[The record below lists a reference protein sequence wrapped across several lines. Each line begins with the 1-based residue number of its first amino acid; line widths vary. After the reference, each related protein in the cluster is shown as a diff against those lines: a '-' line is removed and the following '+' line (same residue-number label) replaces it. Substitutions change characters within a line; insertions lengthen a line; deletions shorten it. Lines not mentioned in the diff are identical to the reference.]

1 MDKRIL
7 DVLIKFGLVT
17 NTCVDPEKYA
27 DVDDLINKGVVTVPG
42 AKSKIMEL
50 LEKANIE
57 AMVVTEDVKMPLPE
71 TIVEVKEDEPVTIT
85 DTPEDVAPIDETPKS
100 PEVIVETP
108 VEEAP
113 IEEVPVEEPTVVEEV
128 VETPVEEPTVVE
140 EVVETVEEVVETPT
154 EETPVEE
161 SVETTEEAP
170 KKKKSTKKAEQAE

>member
-27 DVDDLINKGVVTVPG
+27 DVDDLINKGVVTIPG
-42 AKSKIMEL
+42 AKNKIVEL

-57 AMVVTEDVKMPLPE
+57 ATVVTEDVKMPLPE
-71 TIVEVKEDEPVTIT
+71 TVVEVKEDDIVEVT
-85 DTPEDVAPIDETPKS
+85 EVDET
-100 PEVIVETP
+100 
-108 VEEAP
+108 EAP
-113 IEEVPVEEPTVVEEV
+113 AEEIVDAVEV
-128 VETPVEEPTVVE
+128 V
-140 EVVETVEEVVETPT
+140 

-161 SVETTEEAP
+161 SVTEETSVEESVETVEETP

>member
-17 NTCVDPEKYA
+17 NTCVDPEKYT

-50 LEKANIE
+50 LEKSNIE
-57 AMVVTEDVKMPLPE
+57 TIAVTKDVTEPFPE
-71 TIVEVKEDEPVTIT
+71 TVVEVKEDDIVEVT
-85 DTPEDVAPIDETPKS
+85 EVDET
-100 PEVIVETP
+100 
-108 VEEAP
+108 EAP
-113 IEEVPVEEPTVVEEV
+113 AEEIVDAVEV
-128 VETPVEEPTVVE
+128 V
-140 EVVETVEEVVETPT
+140 

-161 SVETTEEAP
+161 TVTEEAPVEEAP

>member
-7 DVLIKFGLVT
+7 DLLIKFGLVT

-57 AMVVTEDVKMPLPE
+57 ATTMTEDVKMPLPE
-71 TIVEVKEDEPVTIT
+71 TVVEVKEEEVVEVT
-85 DTPEDVAPIDETPKS
+85 EVDETEAPAEEIVDAV
-100 PEVIVETP
+100 EVVEETP
-108 VEEAP
+108 VEETA
-113 IEEVPVEEPTVVEEV
+113 
-128 VETPVEEPTVVE
+128 
-140 EVVETVEEVVETPT
+140 T

-170 KKKKSTKKAEQAE
+170 KKKKSTKKAEQAEQTE

>member
-17 NTCVDPEKYA
+17 NTCVNHEKYA

-57 AMVVTEDVKMPLPE
+57 ATAVTEDIKMPLPE
-71 TIVEVKEDEPVTIT
+71 TVVEVKEDE
-85 DTPEDVAPIDETPKS
+85 
-100 PEVIVETP
+100 IVEVTE
-108 VEEAP
+108 VYETEAP
-113 IEEVPVEEPTVVEEV
+113 AGEIEGVVEV
-128 VETPVEEPTVVE
+128 V
-140 EVVETVEEVVETPT
+140 

-161 SVETTEEAP
+161 VVTEEAPVEEVAETPEETPVEEAP
-170 KKKKSTKKAEQAE
+170 KKKKSTKKTE

>member
-50 LEKANIE
+50 LEKSDIE
-57 AMVVTEDVKMPLPE
+57 TIVVTKDVTEPLPE
-71 TIVEVKEDEPVTIT
+71 TVVEVKE
-85 DTPEDVAPIDETPKS
+85 
-100 PEVIVETP
+100 
-108 VEEAP
+108 
-113 IEEVPVEEPTVVEEV
+113 EEV
-128 VETPVEEPTVVE
+128 VEVTEVDETEAPAE
-140 EVVETVEEVVETPT
+140 EVVETVEIV

-161 SVETTEEAP
+161 TVTEEAP
-170 KKKKSTKKAEQAE
+170 FK